1 MILIFFTD
9 QSEQDLMRAQL
20 EQQPT
25 GIRMRKTV
33 LQHDDAKEALTL
45 DSTTGGWLSLFNNHA
60 HKYYNLVTLECRSAT
75 NMLRSV
81 TRL

>member
-1 MILIFFTD
+1 LERILQRVEQRNHNSLFLTDLLGDSDVVFIFSTD

-33 LQHDDAKEALTL
+33 LQHDDAKEALTM
-45 DSTTGGWLSLFNNHA
+45 DSTTG
-60 HKYYNLVTLECRSAT
+60 K
-75 NMLRSV
+75 
-81 TRL
+81 

>member
-1 MILIFFTD
+1 MIFIFFID

-33 LQHDDAKEALTL
+33 LQHDDAKEALTM
-45 DSTTGGWLSLFNNHA
+45 DSTTGG
-60 HKYYNLVTLECRSAT
+60 
-75 NMLRSV
+75 
-81 TRL
+81 